1 MTDFQKELGRI
12 ADQVDQYILAQL
24 KPRKPNTL
32 WEAATHLPKTGGK
45 KLRPF
50 LTINTCKAL
59 GGTEQS
65 ALPVASALELIQVF
79 SLIHDDIIDNDRLRR
94 GVPTVHTKWGIP
106 TAIVAGDLLHTKS
119 YEILTEAAILDPVIL
134 KVLPQLLHEMNHGT
148 IRICEGQ
155 QMDEELETIS
165 NPSESTYLDM
175 IERKTAALFEIST
188 AMGAILATTESSK
201 IERMRL
207 FGSRLGIAFQIVDD
221 ILGLVAEEKELG
233 KPVGSDIRE
242 GKNTLLVIHAVA
254 ICSKKQKRIIMKAL
268 GNSKAT
274 LAQIR
279 TATKE
284 IVECGAVDYAHKTAA
299 SYARE
304 AKSGL
309 LALPSS
315 SSRDLL
321 DDVLDFVL
329 SRRY

>member
-24 KPRKPNTL
+24 KPRSPDTL
-32 WEAATHLPKTGGK
+32 WDAAAHLPKTGGK

-50 LTINTCKAL
+50 LTVNTCKAL

-155 QMDEELETIS
+155 QIDEELETMI
-165 NPSESTYLDM
+165 NPSEPIYLDM
-175 IERKTAALFEIST
+175 VERKTAALFEIST
-188 AMGAILATTESSK
+188 VMGAILATTQSDD

-221 ILGLVAEEKELG
+221 ILGLVADERELG

-242 GKNTLLVIHAVA
+242 GKNTLLVIHALA
-254 ICSKKQKRIIMKAL
+254 ICSKKQKQIIMKAL

-274 LAQIR
+274 LSQVRA
-279 TATKE
+279 ATKE
-284 IVECGAVDYAHKTAA
+284 IVECGAVDYARRKAETYAA
-299 SYARE
+299 E
-304 AKSGL
+304 ANSEL
-309 LALPSS
+309 LALPSTR
-315 SSRDLL
+315 SRDLL
-321 DDVLDFVL
+321 KDVLDFVL